1 MCLSIA
7 LLLGLQYVWLRQVY
21 EERRAWLQ
29 KETTDLLQDA
39 IMELQDSIFQS
50 KIQRATV
57 QKKDTTYEDSLKTD
71 LPFKT
76 DTLIFIAKDEM
87 RVILP
92 SPKEQTLLDTA
103 KRRMVTRFFRSDL
116 RNLYTDSV
124 RIAHMSKN
132 LQRLVMNVKSN
143 ENKRE
148 VVIKLNNDS
157 LSIKMVERKFAKKLA
172 AHNLPVSFA
181 MRKFYPPEM
190 PKIEDALLAGPVP
203 GGVPPR
209 DFFAAQLLH
218 HNNYLLQKNL
228 PQLLFSLLLT
238 GITILSFALIYNN
251 LRQQQRLTALK
262 NDFISNIT
270 HELKTPIATV
280 SVAVEALRNF
290 NALQNPQLTREYL
303 DISKNELNRLTMLV
317 DKVLKMSVFEQK
329 ALELNLE
336 MVDVADLLQQ
346 IMTSMKLQFEKY
358 QAQVNVQTS
367 GTDFIITADRL
378 HLTSVMYNLLDNA
391 LKYSREEPEINVHLE
406 QQNGYLNLSVQD
418 NGIGIAPAYQ
428 QRIFEKFFRVP
439 TGDVHNVKGYGLGLH
454 YVASV
459 VQQHGGSITVEST
472 AGQGSCFKISLPG
485 K

>member
-1 MCLSIA
+1 
-7 LLLGLQYVWLRQVY
+7 
-21 EERRAWLQ
+21 
-29 KETTDLLQDA
+29 
-39 IMELQDSIFQS
+39 
-50 KIQRATV
+50 
-57 QKKDTTYEDSLKTD
+57 
-71 LPFKT
+71 
-76 DTLIFIAKDEM
+76 
-87 RVILP
+87 
-92 SPKEQTLLDTA
+92 
-103 KRRMVTRFFRSDL
+103 
-116 RNLYTDSV
+116 
-124 RIAHMSKN
+124 
-132 LQRLVMNVKSN
+132 
-143 ENKRE
+143 
-148 VVIKLNNDS
+148 
-157 LSIKMVERKFAKKLA
+157 
-172 AHNLPVSFA
+172 
-181 MRKFYPPEM
+181 M
-190 PKIEDALLAGPVP
+190 PKIEDALLTGPVP
-203 GGVPPR
+203 GGLPPR

-218 HNNYLLQKNL
+218 YNNYLLQKNL

-251 LRQQQRLTALK
+251 LRRQQRLTALK

-336 MVDVADLLQQ
+336 IVDVADLLQQ

-358 QAQVNVQTS
+358 QAQVNIQTS

-378 HLTSVMYNLLDNA
+378 HLTSVVYNLLDNA
-391 LKYSREEPEINVHLE
+391 LKYSREEPQINVHLE
-406 QQNGYLNLSVQD
+406 QQNGHFNLFVQD

-428 QRIFEKFFRVP
+428 QRIFDKFFRVP

-459 VQQHGGSITVEST
+459 VQQHGGSIVVEST
-472 AGQGSCFKISLPG
+472 AGRGSCFKIILPINNR
-485 K
+485 KI